1 MTVVEKVINEC
12 VERLNVEMEFLH
24 IISSEIKKVRTIAKT
39 KSKEIATEAINLSG
53 RAIIF
58 HTAIQAVVGQ
68 SILIDGKLME
78 ILKKGIISAYEL
90 DSFVDNTEKLIK
102 KVKDLQ
108 KYGEILAQEAKMLYK
123 KHLETIKL
131 PKKTT

>member
-108 KYGEILAQEAKMLYK
+108 KYGEILAQEAKMLHK
-123 KHLETIKL
+123 KYLETKKI
-131 PKKTT
+131 PQKTT